1 MYTDKPPKVTFT
13 PINHCDN
20 YNTNQEKG
28 GGGNRKRKK
37 IKRKVKMKKKKRG
50 RYMHGKN
57 VIADRTTEQQNWKQ
71 PCKSLMDYLTIMII
85 YSLQMGILIC

>member
-28 GGGNRKRKK
+28 GGGKQEKKKK
-37 IKRKVKMKKKKRG
+37 IKRKVKIKKKKEG
-50 RYMHGKN
+50 DTCMEKM
-57 VIADRTTEQQNWKQ
+57 
-71 PCKSLMDYLTIMII
+71 S
-85 YSLQMGILIC
+85 